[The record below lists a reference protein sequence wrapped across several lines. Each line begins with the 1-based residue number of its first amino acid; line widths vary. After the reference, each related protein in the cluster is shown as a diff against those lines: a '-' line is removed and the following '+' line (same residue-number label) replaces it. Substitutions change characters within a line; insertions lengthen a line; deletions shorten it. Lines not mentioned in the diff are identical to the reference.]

1 MDVTPVSLQMI
12 VPRATEVG
20 QIQHNLNQ
28 AASLQQDFESMRE
41 QADAK
46 LKETQ
51 VRSKANPEDGRIRD
65 EQQRQQGQGYQGDGG
80 QSRKE
85 QDAEEEETATSYAV
99 DPTRGHHLDI
109 SL

>member
-20 QIQHNLNQ
+20 QVQHNLNQ
-28 AASLQQDFESMRE
+28 AASLQQDFEAMRE

-51 VRSKANPEDGRIRD
+51 VRSKANPEDGSIRHAGIIWISVC
-65 EQQRQQGQGYQGDGG
+65 EWIKLRQ
-80 QSRKE
+80 
-85 QDAEEEETATSYAV
+85 AE
-99 DPTRGHHLDI
+99 RGI
-109 SL
+109 